1 MRATSY
7 PVDESEIRLI
17 EHVFPPSLRRP
28 QLDVPRF
35 WSNPDLDD
43 PVRVTA
49 LVLERPTI
57 EDLARTVVAYGG
69 RHVLDVLSSLG
80 RSGEFTTYQYEAALD
95 LTSSA
100 LKGVADAARELAQA

>member
-1 MRATSY
+1 MRTAF
-7 PVDESEIRLI
+7 PVDETEIRLI
-17 EHVFPPSLRRP
+17 ERVFPPSRRRP
-28 QLDVPRF
+28 DYDVPRF

-69 RHVLDVLSSLG
+69 RHVLEVLTSLG
-80 RSGEFTTYQYEAALD
+80 ESGEFTPYQYEAALD
-95 LTSSA
+95 LTNSA
-100 LKGVADAARELAQA
+100 LKGVVDAARELAQA

>member
-1 MRATSY
+1 MRTASFSVQET
-7 PVDESEIRLI
+7 EIRLI
-17 EHVFPPSLRRP
+17 ERVFPPSQCRP
-28 QLDVPRF
+28 DFDVPRF

-69 RHVLDVLSSLG
+69 RHVLEVLASLG
-80 RSGEFTTYQYEAALD
+80 ESGEFTAYQYEAALD